1 MTMNDLPDDNVIFKG
16 VHSLLEDVIQKFLRV
31 TFFGLYHI
39 WLFFL
44 S

>member
-31 TFFGLYHI
+31 TFFWFISYLA
-39 WLFFL
+39 FFL